1 MVSFLPCEREE
12 REDRSSCSFR
22 GSDDANGFQ
31 MGLICPVLHKYM
43 VDCPPPRT
51 DVHTNKL
58 TCTQG
63 SLHIQRDVCAF
74 QLYFYLILL

>member
-58 TCTQG
+58 TCTQA
-63 SLHIQRDVCAF
+63 HCTFRETCVHFNCI
-74 QLYFYLILL
+74 II